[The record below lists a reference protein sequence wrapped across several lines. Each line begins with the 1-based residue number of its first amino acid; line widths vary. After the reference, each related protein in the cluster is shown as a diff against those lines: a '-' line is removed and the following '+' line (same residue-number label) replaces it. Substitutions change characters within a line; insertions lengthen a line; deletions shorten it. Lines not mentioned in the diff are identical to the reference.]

1 MQQIFIDKFVIPQ
14 NAKQEF
20 TERMNFNREFIKNLP
35 GFLGDIAYE
44 REDENGN
51 AICITVATWENED
64 ALNQA
69 KVAVQAEYQRINF
82 NPAELLSRL
91 HITMERD
98 TYQPVGN

>member
-1 MQQIFIDKFVIPQ
+1 MQQIFIDKFIIPK

-20 TERMNFNREFIKNLP
+20 TERMNFNRDFIKNLP
-35 GFLGDIAYE
+35 GFLGDTAYE

-51 AICITVATWENED
+51 TICITVANWENED

-82 NPAELLSRL
+82 NPAELLTRL

>member
-1 MQQIFIDKFVIPQ
+1 MQQIFIDKFIIPQ

-20 TERMNFNREFIKNLP
+20 TERMNFNRDFIKNLP
-35 GFLGDIAYE
+35 GFLGDTAYE

-51 AICITVATWENED
+51 TICITVANWENEE

-69 KVAVQAEYQRINF
+69 KTAVQAEYQRIGF

-91 HITMERD
+91 NITMERD
-98 TYQPVGN
+98 TYQPAGN